1 MSLPARTNIRLVC
14 PECGAR
20 LRVVKSVPAGKKVK
34 CPRCSRRFEPAA
46 PDDTKP
52 NSGPAGLVVGQG
64 GAEVAADPQ
73 DLGAGDPPMSPGRQA
88 DSLAL
93 ARQVDALCDR
103 CEEALRA
110 GQAGDWWDWLP
121 PAGPAR
127 GRALAELARLDLE
140 HRLRAGE
147 PVRVE
152 AYLARCPELR
162 QDAEAVLALITRE
175 HQVRRLAEP
184 ELTLADYD
192 RRFPDLTRHLRPFD
206 RPGAQGQAPPTL
218 ARGVPGLEG
227 PWGAVSNTEAQSNTP
242 QLP

>member
-1 MSLPARTNIRLVC
+1 
-14 PECGAR
+14 
-20 LRVVKSVPAGKKVK
+20 
-34 CPRCSRRFEPAA
+34 
-46 PDDTKP
+46 
-52 NSGPAGLVVGQG
+52 
-64 GAEVAADPQ
+64 
-73 DLGAGDPPMSPGRQA
+73 MSPGRQA

-103 CEEALRA
+103 FEEALRA

-152 AYLARCPELR
+152 AYLARCPELK

-175 HQVRRLAEP
+175 YQVRRLREP

-192 RRFPDLTRHLRPFD
+192 RRFPARTRPLRQLN
-206 RPGAQGQAPPTL
+206 RPAPAPP
-218 ARGVPGLEG
+218 RPEVPGYAILAELG
-227 PWGAVSNTEAQSNTP
+227 QGGMGVVYKAR
-242 QLP
+242 QLSLNRLVAL